1 MSTNFNLKF
10 LSKIM
15 ELEDDNGVNVVKK
28 LPTSKTSSRSSFPIS
43 PQKMESLTT
52 SVTDLAVSDPQQPPT
67 PQQEDLTVIIPDDCW
82 FRILSYVD
90 AKTLASFGLTS
101 RRNFAVH
108 LEWFLWYN
116 HFMSDYG
123 VSHWRGSF
131 DVNGTGGHG
140 YAKNRWERYTPN
152 LRPDRAADHLVR
164 AGYRI
169 SREAESSP
177 MFFFLET
184 GSWHPDRDQRSTFN
198 WRQLYCRFTT
208 NQLLWTKGVTSK
220 PKKRFLVVG
229 PKGSGKSSLLAAF
242 RHYQRTSVGLTP
254 ESLKKITPPPALTDG
269 AVSPPPLPPPCSSC
283 FYFPRLPHFLF
294 SRARSRRFVCDL

>member
-52 SVTDLAVSDPQQPPT
+52 SVTDLAVSDPQQPPA

-101 RRNFAVH
+101 RRNFGVH

-116 HFMSDYG
+116 HFMNDYG
-123 VSHWRGSF
+123 VSHSIGGAPSMLTAPGAMATPKIAGS
-131 DVNGTGGHG
+131 
-140 YAKNRWERYTPN
+140 A
-152 LRPDRAADHLVR
+152 
-164 AGYRI
+164 
-169 SREAESSP
+169 
-177 MFFFLET
+177 
-184 GSWHPDRDQRSTFN
+184 
-198 WRQLYCRFTT
+198 
-208 NQLLWTKGVTSK
+208 
-220 PKKRFLVVG
+220 
-229 PKGSGKSSLLAAF
+229 
-242 RHYQRTSVGLTP
+242 
-254 ESLKKITPPPALTDG
+254 TPPI
-269 AVSPPPLPPPCSSC
+269 
-283 FYFPRLPHFLF
+283 
-294 SRARSRRFVCDL
+294 